1 MLKAAFFDVGDTL
14 LRASVR
20 RAALLADACA
30 RLAQR
35 FGPRDWYRDFL
46 EADHLQA
53 LLSDDPAE
61 PLRQRTAVVLARWLD
76 ARGIGHD
83 DIDLEE
89 LRRRAE
95 FPRRL
100 SATLAPGAHP
110 TLANLKARGL
120 RIGVISNTLWTG
132 DEELRADLPDLGLV
146 DVVDVV
152 VTSHTTGFRKPHP
165 AIFQRALAVAGV
177 VPHESFMVG
186 DEPYADV
193 YGAKQIGMRAVWLRR
208 PPPRPHPVGAPRDA
222 ALETLADAAI
232 DELPELDAV
241 ARRWRG

>member
-1 MLKAAFFDVGDTL
+1 MLKAAFFDVGDRL
-14 LRASVR
+14 LLASVR

-110 TLANLKARGL
+110 TLAKLKARGL

-132 DEELRADLPDLGLV
+132 DEE
-146 DVVDVV
+146 
-152 VTSHTTGFRKPHP
+152 
-165 AIFQRALAVAGV
+165 
-177 VPHESFMVG
+177 
-186 DEPYADV
+186 YADV

-208 PPPRPHPVGAPRDA
+208 PLPRPHPVGAPRNA
-222 ALETLADAAI
+222 ALETLADVAI
-232 DELPELDAV
+232 DEL
-241 ARRWRG
+241 